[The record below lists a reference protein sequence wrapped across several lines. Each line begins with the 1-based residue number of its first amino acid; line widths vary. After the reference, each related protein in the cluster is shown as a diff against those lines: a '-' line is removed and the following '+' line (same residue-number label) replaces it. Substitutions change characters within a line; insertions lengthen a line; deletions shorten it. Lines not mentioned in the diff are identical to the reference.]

1 MPRES
6 PFGVLADVDESS
18 PPQPVAS
25 AAEKTSA
32 RNAFSPRDAT
42 SAAGKRCF
50 FIGPGGTKRGT
61 SPVPGG
67 EETSR
72 ELVETVFIAST
83 SSEKYHDIL
92 NTAIRADAV

>member
-6 PFGVLADVDESS
+6 PFGVLTDVDESS

-25 AAEKTSA
+25 AAEKTNA
-32 RNAFSPRDAT
+32 RNAFSPRDA

-50 FIGPGGTKRGT
+50 FIGPRGTKRGT
-61 SPVPGG
+61 SPAPGG

-92 NTAIRADAV
+92 NTAIRAVAV